1 VGKADCIGRSENGA
15 GNWIMCSKFNL
26 FHRPGLGLIYSSA
39 ITANYAV
46 IKAWLTAEATPR
58 CDKRREENFFSYH
71 TPD

>member
-1 VGKADCIGRSENGA
+1 
-15 GNWIMCSKFNL
+15 
-26 FHRPGLGLIYSSA
+26 LIYSSA